1 MDVETVMR
9 ETAAGWVKGKVPA
22 ASRLPG
28 PLGPPYAIILEHTG
42 CTIERAKVN
51 RGLPG

>member
-28 PLGPPYAIILEHTG
+28 PLEPTYTILEHTG